1 MTSANSRTTALRPS
15 GMSLMSKRNR
25 LGPRTEPC
33 ETPDSTDTVS
43 DTPDTPSM
51 TTVWDRPV
59 RKD

>member
-1 MTSANSRTTALRPS
+1 VTSANSLTTALRPS

-33 ETPDSTDTVS
+33 ETPDSKYTVS
-43 DTPDTPSM
+43 EVTPFR
-51 TTVWDRPV
+51 TTDWDRPV